1 MNQFIN
7 NLSLRTKLMSIVGIL
22 NLLLVMS
29 CAYAIYSM
37 AMIGKELEKIAEH
50 NIKLTEQLTLT
61 TVEQLEQVVLFERA
75 SHYGAIMQHTSDAEP
90 RFNRTQEGFHSSSTK
105 ITDILKQAE
114 KLAQQALLSDGTSAE
129 KALRPILD
137 GLTKVAT
144 NHQAFTKHAQQVF
157 NFYSQNQ
164 QKQAEQHALLVEQE
178 ADEIDQT
185 LDALLIKVEALTL
198 DSVDI
203 AHQHESTSAWV
214 MLVVIIVSV
223 IFGVSLGL
231 YVTNMILRA
240 IRQTIVTASGDLSQ
254 EIIVDSADEIGELKA
269 AMNGM
274 RLKLL
279 GMLGQI
285 SGTTS
290 QLSAASEQ
298 MSVVTRQTSQIID
311 SQHQETS
318 MIAAAI
324 NEMSTTAQQVA
335 ESVNLTA
342 QAAYEAT
349 DATKKG
355 SDIVKQGIAQI
366 NRLAKQVETSALTI
380 NEVGKQSET
389 INTVLEV
396 IKGIADQTNL
406 LALNAAIEAAR
417 AGDQGRGFAVV
428 ADEVRTLAS
437 RTQKS
442 TDEINSMIEKLQSG
456 SQQAVSVMQQSQDE
470 AKAAVDFS
478 VDTSQALDT
487 IAQAVEKIS
496 HNASHIAS
504 AATEQGAV
512 AEEINS
518 NIVRLNEMSNQTAEG
533 AEETATA
540 TDELT
545 RMAVELQGIV
555 EQFKV

>member
-1 MNQFIN
+1 MSQFIN
-7 NLSLRTKLMSIVGIL
+7 NLSLRKKLLGIVSIL
-22 NLLLVMS
+22 NLLLILS
-29 CAYAIYSM
+29 SAYAIYSM
-37 AMIGKELEKIAEH
+37 TKIGNELEKIAEQ
-50 NIKLTEQLTLT
+50 NIKLTELLMMV
-61 TVEQLEQVVLFERA
+61 TVEQLEQVILFERA
-75 SHYGAIMQHTSDAEP
+75 THYGAIMQQVKGADNQFDTARKAFSRSDS
-90 RFNRTQEGFHSSSTK
+90 NVVK
-105 ITDILKQAE
+105 VLKQAE
-114 KLAQQALLSDGTSAE
+114 DLVQQSLRQVDDGTAGTLE
-129 KALRPILD
+129 RILN
-137 GLTKVAT
+137 GLKKVEA
-144 NHQAFTKHAQQVF
+144 NHNK
-157 NFYSQNQ
+157 
-164 QKQAEQHALLVEQE
+164 LVEQARQVFEYYRQNQLTDAEQLALQVEGE
-178 ADEIDQT
+178 ADDIDQT
-185 LDALLIKVEALTL
+185 LDGLLAEMEAYTL
-198 DSVDI
+198 ESVDI
-203 AHQHESTSAWV
+203 AHEHESSSVVV
-214 MLVVIIVSV
+214 MLVVVVISV
-223 IFGVSLGL
+223 IFGMSLSL
-231 YVTNMILRA
+231 YITNMIIAA

-254 EIIVDSADEIGELKA
+254 EIVVDSSDEIGELKA

-279 GMLGQI
+279 DMLGQI

-290 QLSAASEQ
+290 QLSAASEE

-324 NEMSTTAQQVA
+324 NQMSTTAQQVA

-349 DATKKG
+349 DATNKG
-355 SDIVKQGIAQI
+355 ADIVKQGIEQI
-366 NRLAKQVETSALTI
+366 NRLAKQVEMSAQTI
-380 NEVGKQSET
+380 NDVGKQSET
-389 INTVLEV
+389 ISTVLEV

-417 AGDQGRGFAVV
+417 AGEQGRGFAVV

-442 TDEINSMIEKLQSG
+442 TDEINSMIEKLQAG
-456 SQQAVSVMQQSQDE
+456 SQQAVSVMQKSQDE
-470 AKAAVDFS
+470 AKAAVEFS
-478 VDTSQALDT
+478 VDTGQALDT
-487 IAQAVEKIS
+487 IAQAVDKINQ
-496 HNASHIAS
+496 NASHIAS

-518 NIVRLNEMSNQTAEG
+518 NIARLNEMSNQTAEG

-555 EQFKV
+555 DQFKV